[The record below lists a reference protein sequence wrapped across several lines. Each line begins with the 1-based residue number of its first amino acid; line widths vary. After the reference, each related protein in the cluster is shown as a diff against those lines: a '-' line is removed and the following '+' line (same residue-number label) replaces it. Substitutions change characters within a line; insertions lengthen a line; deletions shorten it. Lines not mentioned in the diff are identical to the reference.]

1 MSTQLDP
8 AWYKAWHT
16 WALANFKVV
25 NHLETGTRTEDI
37 LPETLVTH
45 IIAAIKGFH
54 PSLYLTSAVK
64 LTNYL

>member
-45 IIAAIKGFH
+45 IIAAIRG
-54 PSLYLTSAVK
+54 LYTPISVVTAI
-64 LTNYL
+64 